1 MSATTQA
8 IAEAN
13 HEIYDRMLVSI
24 EGSIGLLQIFI
35 AVCDADDQREL
46 IISDYE
52 KELGANVQSYRVY
65 LERQEPSLRKAI
77 ADTVTV
83 QEKAVVTVLGAETL
97 GLLGQ
102 DELLK
107 KFFGYLQWTRE
118 ALREFKLP
126 IILWV
131 PSRIFEQLANRSPD
145 FWSWRNGVFRFWSEF
160 SLSPTSFLNLQ
171 SIHLIQPDRPSS
183 IFSVEQM
190 EVSLADTITRWGDD
204 SRQAAMLY
212 ANLGNLYIQQSQD
225 KPTSS
230 RAAILEL
237 AQECFTR
244 AIILQR
250 KFKDEHAL
258 AKTLGDLAKLYD
270 LQEKR
275 AEAEA
280 LYIEALAIYRGL
292 VALHSPSPKIAESSD
307 ISFGSEREVNDY
319 DWVSFD
325 LLDVYYSFGMHH
337 HRDRAWTLA
346 EPHYHNALSIY
357 RDLGV
362 PAKDYAANLNNLAG
376 LYRSQGREAEAERFY
391 LEAIETYRK
400 SDGVQAT
407 QELSA
412 SLDNLA
418 NLYNSQGREEE
429 AKQLYIEAGI

>member
-35 AVCDADDQREL
+35 GVCDADDQREL

-52 KELGANVQSYRVY
+52 KELGANVRSYRVY

-204 SRQAAMLY
+204 SRRAAMLY

-225 KPTSS
+225 KLTNN
-230 RAAILEL
+230 RAKILEL
-237 AQECFTR
+237 AQGCFTR
-244 AIILQR
+244 AITLQR

-258 AKTLGDLAKLYD
+258 SKTLGDLARLYD

-275 AEAEA
+275 AEAEV
-280 LYIEALAIYRGL
+280 LYIEALAIYRS
-292 VALHSPSPKIAESSD
+292 LHYPTHW
-307 ISFGSEREVNDY
+307 ISA
-319 DWVSFD
+319 D
-325 LLDVYYSFGMHH
+325 LLGILHNFGMHH
-337 HRDRAWTLA
+337 HRDKASILA
-346 EPHYHNALSIY
+346 EPYYHDALSIY

-376 LYRSQGREAEAERFY
+376 LYRSQGREAEAERLY
-391 LEAIETYRK
+391 LEVIANYRT